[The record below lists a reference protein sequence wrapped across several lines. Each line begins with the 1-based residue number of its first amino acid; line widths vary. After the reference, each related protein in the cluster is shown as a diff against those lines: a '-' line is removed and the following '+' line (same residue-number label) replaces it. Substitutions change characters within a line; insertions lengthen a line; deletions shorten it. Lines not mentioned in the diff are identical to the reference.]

1 MGTGTAAMFDFE
13 KKFSEHLAAFIEDE
27 DLSDEEIEEMI
38 PELYEKWLETPAD
51 WLCGKA
57 PGSYYKDYAP
67 AKLAEEMGK
76 YVFSGMAV
84 PEILIDGIF
93 EKKEAVYPY
102 LISLLLNYEGEKSA
116 ELKTAVVNLIGE
128 LGLAHPYEYYIG
140 VISGSTEPG
149 DFPEACAT
157 ELKETQ
163 GMYVDR
169 LIEAYESAES
179 AYASDCFLDILSGL
193 PYDERT
199 YSYALEKFLF
209 SESKKEFYASCLGK
223 LGNPDALPF
232 LEEEISRGDISYYE
246 YEALRNAIEELGGE
260 VTGERDFEGDKDYES
275 LMREWGKDDKS

>member
-1 MGTGTAAMFDFE
+1 MFDFE
-13 KKFSEHLAAFIEDE
+13 KKFTEYLTEFLEGNDFK
-27 DLSDEEIEEMI
+27 DGEIEEMI
-38 PELYEKWLETPAD
+38 PELYEKWLKTPAD
-51 WLCGKA
+51 WLCGKT
-57 PGSYYKDYAP
+57 PGSYYKDYGA
-67 AKLAEEMGK
+67 AELTEEVGK

-84 PEILIDGIF
+84 PDILIDGIY

-102 LISLLLNYEGEKSA
+102 LISLLLNYEGEKSG
-116 ELKTAVVNLIGE
+116 ELKAAVVNIIGDI
-128 LGLAHPYEYYIG
+128 GLAHPYEYYIG
-140 VISGSTEPG
+140 VISGSSEPG
-149 DFPEACAT
+149 DFPEACVM

-163 GMYVDR
+163 GMYIDR

-179 AYASDCFLDILSGL
+179 DYALDCFLDILTVL

-260 VTGERDFEGDKDYES
+260 VTVERDFEGDKDYES
-275 LMREWGKDDKS
+275 MMREWGKDDKS